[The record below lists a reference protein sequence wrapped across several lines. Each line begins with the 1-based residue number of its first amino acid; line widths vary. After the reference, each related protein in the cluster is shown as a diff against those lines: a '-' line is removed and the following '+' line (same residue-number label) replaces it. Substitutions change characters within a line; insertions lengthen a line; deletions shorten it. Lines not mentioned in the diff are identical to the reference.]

1 MNTNSIRS
9 KLDSLITTTNTYE
22 LKKIPSDLYININ
35 QWKWGQYGWISP
47 VSLIFTATWVK
58 AYFPEQD
65 CCKIWSRDE
74 LGRPISGSFSIRSE
88 DEGISI
94 PLLAKHGL
102 CQNFCSDNS
111 GMQGSRAIEK
121 MRSLKRLNKNFDV
134 AQRTIFDLK
143 LFAKILNQINE
154 LNTNQAIELL
164 KYLVVIAKKIKE
176 NNSIT
181 QSKLLNIKEEKNPFE
196 ILKNN
201 PDPELV
207 KCVAAACYKFIFGH
221 DKFIIEGVSDHKT
234 SADARSQ
241 KAGDFSIKNKK
252 NSEIIAVEVKAS
264 SIKIDWQNIQR
275 AENIVE
281 GNPLI
286 KNFIFV
292 HENPRF
298 IVESSMV
305 DIIKSDRLSKY
316 PGSII
321 SFVTLN
327 DLYKL
332 ASAFTSGIELSK
344 QLSEYITL
352 APSIKPITK
361 QLWLR
366 QV

>member
-1 MNTNSIRS
+1 
-9 KLDSLITTTNTYE
+9 
-22 LKKIPSDLYININ
+22 
-35 QWKWGQYGWISP
+35 
-47 VSLIFTATWVK
+47 
-58 AYFPEQD
+58 
-65 CCKIWSRDE
+65 
-74 LGRPISGSFSIRSE
+74 
-88 DEGISI
+88 
-94 PLLAKHGL
+94 
-102 CQNFCSDNS
+102 
-111 GMQGSRAIEK
+111 MQGSRAIEK